1 MGRTVG
7 RDLDREMMAKI
18 HTLFDRI
25 LDTVNKENPNFTFD
39 FEQFVDC
46 FDEDDQFIKRVFQF
60 LVKETAQ
67 RHRTAHPQTQQPL
80 RRPYTIHHSPAHTR
94 VIRSLGPAPASY
106 LPADSPRMRRPYS
119 ATVYRHINDPAEM
132 EQEQEEEEEA
142 AALQHDLSED
152 EEVDLDMQLDAAAAA
167 ASTALASMSSVSDLV
182 PGGSLT
188 SYYSSGAALR
198 SMLDARGT
206 GPYSRSRRSRMAH
219 RMLSYD
225 LLTLDQNRSHLESLL
240 NPHPFGSAPS
250 TTTGSGSASGT
261 RRTSGLVLRRATT
274 RSILDSM
281 ESAPESFAQP
291 ASAPLPSSGSTFYGI
306 QSQEP
311 LHLPGHEWR
320 QQMIRSVYAQHLQER
335 ERARA
340 RTLQTLNGQTAG
352 SATANGATPA
362 TTTAQDTP
370 GHQQQQQQ
378 PGQSTPAASA
388 TPQSLQAD
396 QQSDRNVFTPHEN
409 ALLLVEPS
417 TAGTNPGDSS
427 TSASVSSPSST
438 AQASAAAARPSL
450 SSYEEFQNLTRRGR
464 EVLRN
469 EYANEL
475 YIEEDSQVLM
485 TGDVS
490 RRRRRRGGQTLNPND
505 GQGDTTAHAYDIA
518 ADNSSTIISQ
528 SQQQT
533 TVPSRASPRESTE
546 VATSTTAANAAATG
560 AATTDRETPSSGGV
574 HQETQPEEAAG
585 LSVPTITVQGTD
597 GAESGVESSSNSHD
611 RNNGSNPNSNPR
623 RRVGFPPTPPSP
635 NPNRN
640 PMPTFTDRRRS
651 SINPAD
657 IEAIAREMEQQR

>member
-1 MGRTVG
+1 MPLAKE
-7 RDLDREMMAKI
+7 RDKKTCASFNFSLS
-18 HTLFDRI
+18 LS
-25 LDTVNKENPNFTFD
+25 LSLCPSQPNFAFD

-67 RHRTAHPQTQQPL
+67 RHRTAHPQTQQSL

-94 VIRSLGPAPASY
+94 VVRSVGPAPASY
-106 LPADSPRMRRPYS
+106 SPADSPRMRRPYS
-119 ATVYRHINDPAEM
+119 ATVFRHIYDPAEM
-132 EQEQEEEEEA
+132 EREQEEEDEDE
-142 AALQHDLSED
+142 ALQHDLSED
-152 EEVDLDMQLDAAAAA
+152 EEADLDLQLDAAAAV
-167 ASTALASMSSVSDLV
+167 SSALASMSSVADLI

-225 LLTLDQNRSHLESLL
+225 LLTLDQNRGHLESLL
-240 NPHPFGSAPS
+240 SPSPFGSTAPS
-250 TTTGSGSASGT
+250 STGSGSASGT
-261 RRTSGLVLRRATT
+261 RRPPGVVLRRPSA
-274 RSILDSM
+274 RSLLDSM
-281 ESAPESFAQP
+281 ESAPESFTRP
-291 ASAPLPSSGSTFYGI
+291 GSAPLPSSGSTFYGI

-340 RTLQTLNGQTAG
+340 RTLQTLNGQTTTAE
-352 SATANGATPA
+352 ANGATPA
-362 TTTAQDTP
+362 TTTVQDTP
-370 GHQQQQQQ
+370 GHQQQQLLQ
-378 PGQSTPAASA
+378 PSQSTPAASA

-396 QQSDRNVFTPHEN
+396 QQQDRTIFAPHEN

-417 TAGTNPGDSS
+417 AAMGTSIGNNP
-427 TSASVSSPSST
+427 TSANSESSPPSTAQSST
-438 AQASAAAARPSL
+438 AIAARPSL

-475 YIEEDSQVLM
+475 YIEEDAQVLA
-485 TGDVS
+485 TGEVS
-490 RRRRRRGGQTLNPND
+490 RRRRRRGGQILNPNN
-505 GQGDTTAHAYDIA
+505 GHGDTAAHAYDIA
-518 ADNSSTIISQ
+518 ANNSSTIISQ
-528 SQQQT
+528 SQQQAPGSLPQENS
-533 TVPSRASPRESTE
+533 VST
-546 VATSTTAANAAATG
+546 SAAAT
-560 AATTDRETPSSGGV
+560 AAVATITATTDREENPVGGT
-574 HQETQPEEAAG
+574 HQEAQPSEATTG
-585 LSVPTITVQGTD
+585 LGIPTITVQGAEGSEPGV
-597 GAESGVESSSNSHD
+597 GAGSNSQDDSSSN
-611 RNNGSNPNSNPR
+611 NSEPR
-623 RRVGFPPTPPSP
+623 RRVGLPPTPPSP

-640 PMPTFTDRRRS
+640 PMPTFADRRRS

-657 IEAIAREMEQQR
+657 IEAFARQMEQQQ